1 MEKLTGGFGFPF
13 SMLTFDS
20 SKHIMTPYD
29 FLKWGDGMA
38 ALKCKYCGGNV
49 SAFPEN
55 SLGVCSRCGG
65 IMTLPADQSE
75 RRVAAHNCGNYFR
88 RSGKFDQAL
97 AVYQKLLREDETD
110 AESHWCSALC
120 RYGVD
125 YQWDE
130 ARQSYFPQVKQPESR
145 DFTECGEY
153 LAALANSGGA
163 VQLEYMKQAARI
175 AESMNRDE
183 PTREPPEHLV
193 KRGFLKLEQQRFGE
207 AEACFQQAAELQPEN
222 AMAQLGLLLA
232 EFQCQN
238 PKELSRCGQMIEDS
252 PYYQAALEHGDE
264 QLKAY
269 LRSCAN
275 RLRQNSQE
283 KLLEDDQAALET
295 MEAAETNEQYCH
307 AARLFAQLDNFEDS
321 KEKAK
326 ERLRRAEM
334 LRREGVYR
342 SALSARDSG
351 AFAQAAALFSKIP
364 GWRDAN
370 VLAVECQEK
379 AKAQQA
385 SQPKQ
390 DFGVP
395 MWKKILCAVVVLA
408 LLSVGGYFGVTRYV
422 IPQQRYNDAQALL
435 EAGKWEQAI
444 IAFQKLEGFKNSAD
458 RVLEIQTDYYGQA
471 EQLLSL
477 GDSCRAAAIFGG
489 LLDFQDSRERSR
501 ALWQTIVP
509 PQTISAGGWFTTA
522 VRSDQIAAAVG
533 DNRSEQCW
541 VGSWMGIRS
550 VSAGWEHTLGLRTDG
565 TVIAAG
571 YNGDGRGDV
580 GSWRDMVAV
589 SAGQWHTVGL
599 KSNGTVIGL
608 GCENDGRIDF
618 TGWRDMK
625 NISAGRN
632 HTVGLKADGTALAV
646 GDNQDGQ
653 CNVQSWKQLTAV
665 SAGGAHT
672 LGLKQDGTVL
682 AVGDNQDGQ
691 CNVAQWSDMVSVA
704 AGYYHSVGLK
714 EDGTVVAV
722 GFNDYGQCDVEE
734 WTDIVAI
741 SAGGW
746 HTLGLKSDGSIVATG
761 RDLEE
766 QCQVQGWDNMMVPK

>member
-1 MEKLTGGFGFPF
+1 
-13 SMLTFDS
+13 
-20 SKHIMTPYD
+20 
-29 FLKWGDGMA
+29 MA
-38 ALKCKYCGGNV
+38 ALRCKYCGGSV
-49 SAFPEN
+49 SAFPDN
-55 SLGVCSRCGG
+55 SLGICSRCGG
-65 IMTLPADQSE
+65 TMTLPADQSE
-75 RRVAAHNCGNYFR
+75 HRIAAHNCGNYFR
-88 RSGKFDQAL
+88 RAGKFDQAL
-97 AVYQKLLREDETD
+97 AVYQKLLREDDTD

-120 RYGVD
+120 RYGVN
-125 YQWDE
+125 YLWDE
-130 ARQSYFPQVKQPESR
+130 EQQSYLPHPTQPESR
-145 DFTECGEY
+145 NFLECGEY

-175 AESMNRDE
+175 AESMSRDE
-183 PTREPPEHLV
+183 PNQEPPEHLV
-193 KRGFLKLEQQRFGE
+193 KRGFLKLEQQRWEE
-207 AEACFQQAAELQPEN
+207 AEACFHQAAELQPEN
-222 AMAQLGLLLA
+222 AMAQLGLLLHA
-232 EFQCQN
+232 FQCQN
-238 PKELSRCGQMIEDS
+238 PKELSGCGRMIEDN
-252 PYYQAALEHGDE
+252 PHYQAALEHGDG

-275 RLRQNSQE
+275 RLRQKNQE
-283 KLLEDDQAALET
+283 KFQDDYQAALEA
-295 MEAAETNEQYCH
+295 MEAAVTDEQYRQ
-307 AARLFAQLDNFEDS
+307 AARLFAQLDDFEDA
-321 KEKAK
+321 KEKTK
-326 ERLRRAEM
+326 ECLRRAEM
-334 LRREGVYR
+334 LRRESVYR
-342 SALSARDSG
+342 SALAARDSG
-351 AFAQAAALFSKIP
+351 AYDQAVALFSKIP

-370 VLAVECQEK
+370 VQAVECRNR

-385 SQPKQ
+385 AQPKK
-390 DFGVP
+390 DHGVP
-395 MWKKILCAVVVLA
+395 MWKKILCAVLVLA
-408 LLSVGGYFGVTRYV
+408 LLCVGGYFGVTRYV
-422 IPQQRYNDAQALL
+422 IPQQRYNAAQALL
-435 EAGKWEQAI
+435 EAGKWEEAI
-444 IAFQKLEGFKNSAD
+444 AAFQNLHSFKDAPD
-458 RVLEIQTDYYGQA
+458 RVLEIQTDYYEQA

-477 GDSCRAAAIFGG
+477 GDSCRAAAVFGG
-489 LLDFQDSRERSR
+489 LKDFRDAGERSR
-501 ALWQTIVP
+501 ALWETIVP
-509 PQTISAGGWFTTA
+509 AQTISAGGWFTAA
-522 VRSDQIAAAVG
+522 VRSDRIATAVG

-580 GSWRDMVAV
+580 GTWRDMVAV

-599 KSNGTVIGL
+599 RSNGTVIGL

-646 GDNQDGQ
+646 GDNQYGQ
-653 CNVQSWKQLTAV
+653 CNVQSWKQLTAI

-682 AVGDNQDGQ
+682 AVGSNQEGQ
-691 CNVAQWSDMVSVA
+691 CNVVKWDDLVAVA

-714 EDGTVVAV
+714 ADGTVVAV
-722 GFNDYGQCDVEE
+722 GFNDYGQCDVSE

-746 HTLGLKSDGSIVATG
+746 HTLGLKSDGSILAAG

-766 QCQVQGWDNMMVPK
+766 QCQVQGWDNMKIPQ

>member
-1 MEKLTGGFGFPF
+1 
-13 SMLTFDS
+13 
-20 SKHIMTPYD
+20 
-29 FLKWGDGMA
+29 MA

-49 SAFPEN
+49 SAFPDN
-55 SLGVCSRCGG
+55 SLGICSRCGST
-65 IMTLPADQSE
+65 MTLPADQSE

-88 RSGKFDQAL
+88 RTGKFDQAL
-97 AVYQKLLREDETD
+97 AVYQKLLQEDETD

-130 ARQSYFPQVKQPESR
+130 AQQSFLPQLNQPESR
-145 DFTECGEY
+145 DFLECGEY

-175 AESMNRDE
+175 AESMNLDA
-183 PTREPPEHLV
+183 PNQEPPEHLV
-193 KRGFLKLEQQRFGE
+193 KRGFLKLEQQRWEE
-207 AEACFQQAAELQPEN
+207 AEACFHQAAEQQPEN

-232 EFQCQN
+232 AFQCQN

-252 PYYQAALEHGDE
+252 PYYQAALEIGDA
-264 QLKAY
+264 QLQAY

-283 KLLEDDQAALET
+283 KLQEDYQAALEA
-295 MEAAETNEQYCH
+295 MEAAETDEQYCQ
-307 AARLFAQLDNFEDS
+307 AAHLFAQLDDFEDA

-326 ERLRRAEM
+326 ECLRRAEI
-334 LRREGVYR
+334 LRREAVYC

-370 VLAVECQEK
+370 TQAVECQEK
-379 AKAQQA
+379 VKAQQA
-385 SQPKQ
+385 SQPKK
-390 DFGVP
+390 DHGVP
-395 MWKKILCAVVVLA
+395 MWKKILCAVLVLA
-408 LLSVGGYFGVTRYV
+408 LLSVGSYFGVTRYV
-422 IPQQRYNDAQALL
+422 IPQQKYNDAQTML
-435 EAGKWEQAI
+435 EAGKWEEAI
-444 IAFQKLEGFKNSAD
+444 TAFQKLEGFKDAAH

-477 GDSCRAAAIFGG
+477 GDPCRAAAIFGG

-501 ALWQTIVP
+501 ALWQSIVP
-509 PQTISAGGWFTTA
+509 PQTISAGGWFTAA
-522 VRSDQIAAAVG
+522 VRSDLIAAAVG

-646 GDNQDGQ
+646 GDNRDGQ
-653 CNVQSWKQLTAV
+653 CNVQNWKQLTSI

-682 AVGDNQDGQ
+682 AVGSNEEGQ
-691 CNVAQWSDMVSVA
+691 CNVYQWNDVVAVA

-714 EDGTVVAV
+714 ADGTVVAV

-766 QCQVQGWDNMMVPK
+766 QCQVQGWDNMMVPE

>member
-1 MEKLTGGFGFPF
+1 M
-13 SMLTFDS
+13 
-20 SKHIMTPYD
+20 
-29 FLKWGDGMA
+29 KWGDGMA
-38 ALKCKYCGGNV
+38 AFKCKYCGGSV

-55 SLGVCSRCGG
+55 ALGICSRCGST
-65 IMTLPADQSE
+65 MTLPADQSE

-88 RSGKFDQAL
+88 RAGKFGQAL
-97 AVYQKLLREDETD
+97 SVYQKLLREDDTD

-130 ARQSYFPQVKQPESR
+130 AQQTYLPQVREPESR
-145 DFTECGEY
+145 DFLECGEY

-163 VQLEYMKQAARI
+163 VQLQYIKEATRI
-175 AESMNRDE
+175 ADSMRQDA
-183 PTREPPEHLV
+183 PSPEPPEHLV
-193 KRGFLKLEQQRFGE
+193 KRGFLKLEQQKWDE
-207 AEACFQQAAELQPEN
+207 AKGSFHQAAQAQPEN

-232 EFQCQN
+232 QFRCRN
-238 PKELSRCGQMIEDS
+238 PKELPSCGQEIHES
-252 PYYQAALEHGDE
+252 PHYQAALEAGDE

-269 LRSCAN
+269 LQSCAN
-275 RLRQNSQE
+275 RLRQSCREESQNAYQSA
-283 KLLEDDQAALET
+283 LAA
-295 MEAAETNEQYCH
+295 MEAAATNEQYRQ
-307 AARLFAQLDNFEDS
+307 AARLFAQLGDLEDA

-326 ERLRRAEM
+326 ECLRRAEV
-334 LRREGVYR
+334 LRKDSLYR
-342 SALSARDSG
+342 SALAARDAG

-370 VLAVECQEK
+370 VQAVECQGR

-385 SQPKQ
+385 TQPKK
-390 DFGVP
+390 DYGVP
-395 MWKKILCAVVVLA
+395 MWKKILAAVLLLA
-408 LLSVGGYFGVTRYV
+408 LLTVGGYFGVTRYV
-422 IPQQRYNDAQALL
+422 IPQQKYNAAQELL
-435 EAGKWEQAI
+435 EAGRWEEAI
-444 IAFQKLEGFKNSAD
+444 AAFQNLEGFRDAPE

-489 LLDFQDSRERSR
+489 LKDFQDARERSR
-501 ALWQTIVP
+501 TLWEAIVP
-509 PQTISAGGWFTTA
+509 EQTISAGGWFTAA
-522 VRSDQIAAAVG
+522 VRSDLIAAAVG

-550 VSAGWEHTLGLRTDG
+550 ISAGWEHTLGLRTDG
-565 TVIAAG
+565 TVVAAG

-580 GSWRDMVAV
+580 GSWQDMVAV

-646 GDNQDGQ
+646 GDNQYGQ
-653 CNVQSWKQLTAV
+653 CNVQSWKQLTAI

-682 AVGDNQDGQ
+682 AVGSNQEGQ
-691 CNVAQWSDMVSVA
+691 CNVVKWDDLVAVA

-714 EDGTVVAV
+714 ADGTVVAV
-722 GFNDYGQCDVEE
+722 GFNDYGQCDVSE

-746 HTLGLKSDGSIVATG
+746 HTLGLKSDGSILATG

-766 QCQVQGWDNMMVPK
+766 QCQVQGWDNMLVPE